1 MDVEMVLA
9 REDAPQRAPGKAR
22 RPAKRWPDAGQ
33 QAGLPFARQRQKAQQ
48 HHAAARGADARDDH
62 IHSAQRQPE
71 RHSQQRREQD
81 HRSQHLGGQHA
92 GFS

>member
-1 MDVEMVLA
+1 MLRSA
-9 REDAPQRAPGKAR
+9 
-22 RPAKRWPDAGQ
+22 RPAKRAARQSVGQ
-33 QAGLPFARQRQKAQQ
+33 TRASRLSAMRRPAFHLRQRQKAQQ

>member
-1 MDVEMVLA
+1 MLRSA
-9 REDAPQRAPGKAR
+9 
-22 RPAKRWPDAGQ
+22 RPAKRAARQSVGQ
-33 QAGLPFARQRQKAQQ
+33 TRAVGDETPGLPFARQRQKAQQ

-81 HRSQHLGGQHA
+81 HRSQHLGGQRA